1 MTRPSAKTTLAD
13 WTAEG
18 EENDVNG
25 FYGGEKRQRGGRKKR
40 KKNKEMS
47 HVLQN
52 WDDIYDP
59 SRPNNYEDYKHS
71 DEKIIE
77 MREWKNKLYAHRIS
91 KRHNSDS
98 DSSGD
103 DFRPQTNSKF
113 PSLSLYRSLYWA
125 QSDMLHLLSHLPLP
139 PSMPATKRKLTRNL
153 STYLTVPPA
162 KMLMLDACDS
172 HNLPTSTEA
181 LIRY

>member
-1 MTRPSAKTTLAD
+1 MQRAPAPVTASKTAESNITEPTNAATRPAAKTTLAD

-40 KKNKEMS
+40 KKNKEDS
-47 HVLQN
+47 NAPQN

-77 MREWKNKLYAHRIS
+77 MREWKNKLYAHRIT
-91 KRHNSDS
+91 KRHNSGS
-98 DSSGD
+98 DSSD
-103 DFRPQTNSKF
+103 DDYMPQMNSRF
-113 PSLSLYRSLYWA
+113 PSQSVCMSLHGRRAICSPWLFIC
-125 QSDMLHLLSHLPLP
+125 
-139 PSMPATKRKLTRNL
+139 PSTL
-153 STYLTVPPA
+153 
-162 KMLMLDACDS
+162 
-172 HNLPTSTEA
+172 
-181 LIRY
+181 

>member
-1 MTRPSAKTTLAD
+1 MPAPVTASKTAEPNIAEPTNAVTRPSAKTTLAD
-13 WTAEG
+13 WTAEV

-91 KRHNSDS
+91 KRRDCDS
-98 DSSGD
+98 DSSND

-113 PSLSLYRSLYWA
+113 PSLSLHRSLY
-125 QSDMLHLLSHLPLP
+125 
-139 PSMPATKRKLTRNL
+139 
-153 STYLTVPPA
+153 
-162 KMLMLDACDS
+162 
-172 HNLPTSTEA
+172 
-181 LIRY
+181 